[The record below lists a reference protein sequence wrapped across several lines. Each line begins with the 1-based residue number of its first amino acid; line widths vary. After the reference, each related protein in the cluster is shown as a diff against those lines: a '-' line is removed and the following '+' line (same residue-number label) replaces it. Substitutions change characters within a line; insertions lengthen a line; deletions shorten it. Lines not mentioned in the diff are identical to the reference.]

1 MMGSK
6 DEGSDVT
13 YNIVTALATGRGWQ
27 AKRPQACSFRSL
39 WYSLPAPFFPSR
51 RALAL
56 CPLWL
61 LLLLDTAIPANH
73 RSYLRLLFDAR
84 RSITPLS
91 QNNVDLISTNLS
103 DPRFFFDRENTYL
116 FPGRNFPF
124 LHYVVAILRKKK
136 YVHSLSIHAWSNPA
150 TSCTRSDKSPGCKSI
165 RQALGTHGSSNSAT
179 SVRGP
184 LATCTRAKNKMPYMR
199 PATVRSL
206 RGPKENARTA
216 LTSSRVFRDY
226 GIGKDSYDRG
236 QHG

>member
-103 DPRFFFDRENTYL
+103 NRSPI
-116 FPGRNFPF
+116 F
-124 LHYVVAILRKKK
+124 LRSRKYISLPWKK
-136 YVHSLSIHAWSNPA
+136 FSISSL
-150 TSCTRSDKSPGCKSI
+150 CC
-165 RQALGTHGSSNSAT
+165 SNSKEKEIRPF
-179 SVRGP
+179 SFH
-184 LATCTRAKNKMPYMR
+184 TRLIESCHLVH
-199 PATVRSL
+199 T
-206 RGPKENARTA
+206 
-216 LTSSRVFRDY
+216 
-226 GIGKDSYDRG
+226 
-236 QHG
+236 